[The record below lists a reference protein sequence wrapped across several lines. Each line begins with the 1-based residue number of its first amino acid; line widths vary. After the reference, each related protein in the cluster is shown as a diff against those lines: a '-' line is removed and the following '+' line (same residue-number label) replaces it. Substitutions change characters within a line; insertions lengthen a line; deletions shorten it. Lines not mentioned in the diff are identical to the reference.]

1 MKSEPTQTAVQ
12 LALTHTPL
20 PTENNTS
27 RLFWDIILNLQTEET
42 SYDHLQW
49 LKWFDDLYYYN
60 QQVFMVYS
68 SQLHKRPVFGDEH
81 LAHGR
86 RVPSSGNIN
95 MKIGNRILYQLYFNS
110 ET

>member
-1 MKSEPTQTAVQ
+1 
-12 LALTHTPL
+12 
-20 PTENNTS
+20 
-27 RLFWDIILNLQTEET
+27 
-42 SYDHLQW
+42 
-49 LKWFDDLYYYN
+49 
-60 QQVFMVYS
+60 MVYS
-68 SQLHKRPVFGDEH
+68 SQLHKRPVFEDEY